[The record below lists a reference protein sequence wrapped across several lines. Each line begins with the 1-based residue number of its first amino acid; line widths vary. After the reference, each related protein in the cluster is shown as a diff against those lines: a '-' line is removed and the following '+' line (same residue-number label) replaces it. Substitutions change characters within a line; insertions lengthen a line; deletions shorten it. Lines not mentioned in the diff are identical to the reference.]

1 VPTPRVNDTY
11 FKMNASE
18 ASTLTPSTPIP
29 ATPQPTNTSKVPL
42 LGESFQESTSRRAL
56 RSGGSDSSDADLDD
70 GEATAGG
77 TKAGKRRLFGFGKK
91 KKDDDRMKGM
101 KDDEADRS
109 VSAVN
114 ADIPIAQPTAQRSP
128 PVTQIS
134 PSRANHPYRLPSS
147 PQRNLYSS
155 SPRIVSPAGSQIF
168 ERDVQESALQVP
180 ASPAIPSH
188 IQTENH
194 IPPVL
199 DASSE
204 AITNSTLDPDAVE
217 IVMHSSHQPA
227 AVTVTGV
234 GCPEVAAGT
243 WADDLIAHP
252 DRDDAA
258 SNYGVLDSADVRR
271 LSFISFSDIVQS
283 EHMDHAGSRDS
294 VYVAGLSSLS
304 SGHNRS
310 PSPIR
315 SPISSPGVGTS
326 PPTSKS
332 ASIKGIDVSPRA
344 RPLGSPQLAYPV
356 PSGGEL
362 TIETM
367 RQALRRTESGD
378 LSGVRSQPLS
388 PTSLDGLS
396 DRSFK

>member
-1 VPTPRVNDTY
+1 MFPRPESTTSSHE
-11 FKMNASE
+11 FKMDASE
-18 ASTLTPSTPIP
+18 PSTLTPSTPTP
-29 ATPQPTNTSKVPL
+29 AQPTNTSRVPL
-42 LGESFQESTSRRAL
+42 LGEGFQESTSRQVS
-56 RSGGSDSSDADLDD
+56 RSAGSDTSDVDLEG
-70 GEATAGG
+70 GEITTGG

-91 KKDDDRMKGM
+91 KKNDDKTEGARV
-101 KDDEADRS
+101 DDSGHSIA
-109 VSAVN
+109 AN
-114 ADIPIAQPTAQRSP
+114 GDIPIAQPTAKRIP
-128 PVTQIS
+128 AATPIS
-134 PSRANHPYRLPSS
+134 PSRANYPYRSPSS

-155 SPRIVSPAGSQIF
+155 SPRVVSPAGSQIF
-168 ERDVQESALQVP
+168 ERDVQESALPVP

-188 IQTENH
+188 IQRENH

-204 AITNSTLDPDAVE
+204 AITNNTLDPDTVE

-234 GCPEVAAGT
+234 GGGDATAGT
-243 WADDLIAHP
+243 WTDDLIAHP

-258 SNYGVLDSADVRR
+258 SNYGALDSADVRR

-283 EHMDHAGSRDS
+283 EHNDHAGSRDS
-294 VYVAGLSSLS
+294 IYVAGLSSLS

-315 SPISSPGVGTS
+315 SPISSSGVGTS

-332 ASIKGIDVSPRA
+332 ASVKGVDLSPRT
-344 RPLGSPQLAYPV
+344 RPLGSPTLAYPT

-388 PTSLDGLS
+388 PTSPDGLS
-396 DRSFK
+396 DRSFR

>member
-1 VPTPRVNDTY
+1 
-11 FKMNASE
+11 MNTSE
-18 ASTLTPSTPIP
+18 ASTLTPNTPVPAVQQSTNI
-29 ATPQPTNTSKVPL
+29 SKVPL
-42 LGESFQESTSRRAL
+42 LGEGFRETTSRQVSK
-56 RSGGSDSSDADLDD
+56 SGSSDSSDVDLDG
-70 GEATAGG
+70 GEVRGP
-77 TKAGKRRLFGFGKK
+77 KAGKRRLFGFGKK
-91 KKDDDRMKGM
+91 KDEEKLKGS
-101 KDDEADRS
+101 KEDEPVPNGTSTVAD
-109 VSAVN
+109 V
-114 ADIPIAQPTAQRSP
+114 PIAQPIAQRVRAATP
-128 PVTQIS
+128 IS
-134 PSRANHPYRLPSS
+134 PSRANYPYRSPSS

-155 SPRIVSPAGSQIF
+155 SPLIASPAGSQIF
-168 ERDVQESALQVP
+168 ERDVQETALQVP

-204 AITNSTLDPDAVE
+204 AITNSTLDPDTVE

-234 GCPEVAAGT
+234 GGMEASPGVWTE
-243 WADDLIAHP
+243 DLMAHP
-252 DRDDAA
+252 DKDDTA
-258 SNYGVLDSADVRR
+258 SNYGALDSADVRR

-283 EHMDHAGSRDS
+283 EHIDHAGSRDS

-332 ASIKGIDVSPRA
+332 ASIKGMDHSPRA
-344 RPLGSPQLAYPV
+344 KPLGSPTLSYHSPT
-356 PSGGEL
+356 GEL

-378 LSGVRSQPLS
+378 LSGIRSQPLS
-388 PTSLDGLS
+388 PTSPDGLS

>member
-1 VPTPRVNDTY
+1 
-11 FKMNASE
+11 MNTSE
-18 ASTLTPSTPIP
+18 ASTLTPSTPVP
-29 ATPQPTNTSKVPL
+29 SQQPTSISKVPL
-42 LGESFQESTSRRAL
+42 LGEGFKETTSGQAPRPA
-56 RSGGSDSSDADLDD
+56 GSDSSDADPE
-70 GEATAGG
+70 GVEITAGG
-77 TKAGKRRLFGFGKK
+77 AKAGKRRLFGFGKK
-91 KKDDDRMKGM
+91 R
-101 KDDEADRS
+101 KDDEKPKG
-109 VSAVN
+109 VQEGESAQNGTAATANV
-114 ADIPIAQPTAQRSP
+114 PIAQPIAQRVHP
-128 PVTQIS
+128 ATPIS
-134 PSRANHPYRLPSS
+134 PSRANYPYRSPSS

-168 ERDVQESALQVP
+168 ERDVQETALQVP

-204 AITNSTLDPDAVE
+204 AITNSTLDPDTVE

-234 GCPEVAAGT
+234 GGTEASAGVWT
-243 WADDLIAHP
+243 DDLLAHP
-252 DRDDAA
+252 DKDDTA
-258 SNYGVLDSADVRR
+258 SNYGALDSADVRR

-283 EHMDHAGSRDS
+283 EHNDHAGSRDS
-294 VYVAGLSSLS
+294 IYVAGLSSLS

-332 ASIKGIDVSPRA
+332 ASVKGIDLSPRA
-344 RPLGSPQLAYPV
+344 RPLGSPTPSYPS
-356 PSGGEL
+356 PNGEL

-378 LSGVRSQPLS
+378 LSGIRSQPLS
-388 PTSLDGLS
+388 PTSPDGLS

>member
-1 VPTPRVNDTY
+1 
-11 FKMNASE
+11 MNTSE
-18 ASTLTPSTPIP
+18 ASTLTPSTPVP
-29 ATPQPTNTSKVPL
+29 AAQQPTNISKVPL
-42 LGESFQESTSRRAL
+42 LGEGFQESTSRQVP
-56 RSGGSDSSDADLDD
+56 RSTESDSSDVDLF
-70 GEATAGG
+70 GVEITAGG
-77 TKAGKRRLFGFGKK
+77 AKAGKRRLFGFGKK
-91 KKDDDRMKGM
+91 KKDDEKAKGVG
-101 KDDEADRS
+101 DVESIPNGTAATAN
-109 VSAVN
+109 V
-114 ADIPIAQPTAQRSP
+114 PIAQPTAQRVQAAMP
-128 PVTQIS
+128 IS
-134 PSRANHPYRLPSS
+134 PSRANHPYRSPSS
-147 PQRNLYSS
+147 PHRNLYSS

-168 ERDVQESALQVP
+168 ERDVQESAVQVP

-234 GCPEVAAGT
+234 GGT
-243 WADDLIAHP
+243 EATPGVWADELIAHP
-252 DRDDAA
+252 DKDDAA
-258 SNYGVLDSADVRR
+258 SNYGALDSADVRR

-294 VYVAGLSSLS
+294 IYVAGLSSLS

-315 SPISSPGVGTS
+315 SPISSSGVGTS

-332 ASIKGIDVSPRA
+332 ASVKGIDLSPRA
-344 RPLGSPQLAYPV
+344 RPLGSPTLAF
-356 PSGGEL
+356 PSPSGEL

-378 LSGVRSQPLS
+378 LSGIRSQPLS
-388 PTSLDGLS
+388 PSSPDGLS

>member
-1 VPTPRVNDTY
+1 MFPNITSSHEFTMD
-11 FKMNASE
+11 ASE
-18 ASTLTPSTPIP
+18 PSTLTPSTPTP
-29 ATPQPTNTSKVPL
+29 AVQQPTNTSKVPL
-42 LGESFQESTSRRAL
+42 LGEGFQESTSGQA
-56 RSGGSDSSDADLDD
+56 SKPAGSDTSDVDVEG
-70 GEATAGG
+70 GEVTTGG

-91 KKDDDRMKGM
+91 KKNDDKTEEA
-101 KDDEADRS
+101 KEDDSGQSTA
-109 VSAVN
+109 AN
-114 ADIPIAQPTAQRSP
+114 GDIPIAQPTAKR
-128 PVTQIS
+128 VTAATPIS
-134 PSRANHPYRLPSS
+134 PSRANYPYRSPSS
-147 PQRNLYSS
+147 PQHNLYSS
-155 SPRIVSPAGSQIF
+155 SPRMVSPAGSQIF
-168 ERDVQESALQVP
+168 ERDVQESALPVP

-188 IQTENH
+188 IQRENL

-204 AITNSTLDPDAVE
+204 AITNDTLDPDTVE

-234 GCPEVAAGT
+234 GGDATAGT
-243 WADDLIAHP
+243 WTDDFIAHP
-252 DRDDAA
+252 DRDDGA
-258 SNYGVLDSADVRR
+258 SNYGALDSADVRR

-283 EHMDHAGSRDS
+283 EHNDHAGSRDS
-294 VYVAGLSSLS
+294 IYVAGLSSLS

-315 SPISSPGVGTS
+315 SAISSPGMGTS

-332 ASIKGIDVSPRA
+332 ASVKGADLSPRT
-344 RPLGSPQLAYPV
+344 RPLGSPTVPYPTS
-356 PSGGEL
+356 SGGEL

-388 PTSLDGLS
+388 PTSPDGLS
-396 DRSFK
+396 DRSFR